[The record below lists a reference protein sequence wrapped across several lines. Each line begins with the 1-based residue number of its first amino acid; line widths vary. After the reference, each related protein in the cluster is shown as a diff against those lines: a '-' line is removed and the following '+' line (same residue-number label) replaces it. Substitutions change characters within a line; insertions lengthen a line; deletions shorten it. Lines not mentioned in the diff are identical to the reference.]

1 MKILVNCY
9 ACSPF
14 QGSEPGMGWNFISN
28 LSRIHEL
35 YIITESKFKADLDR
49 YFEIHPKEKKYY
61 KFYFIEKERHKTLRK
76 FWPPSYYWFYKDWQK
91 KALVLA
97 KELDVKENFDIV
109 HQLNMIGYREP
120 GFFYHLN
127 KPLVWGPIG
136 GFNITPWNFMWTMG
150 VRGFIFYSMRNTINL
165 FQMRFNR
172 RVTKAI
178 DKANALLCA
187 TSDDAKYIKK
197 IWGKDSI
204 LIPEVGLHKYQDIK
218 PIKREGRLKICW
230 SGILA
235 DRKSLNLLLESLAL
249 CPNRDNVELHIIG
262 DGDNRK
268 KWEKQV
274 LRLALKNVIW
284 YGWVKREE
292 AIEIMQ
298 QCHLFTITSLSDA
311 TSTVLLEALSYG
323 LPVIA
328 PNHCGFANV
337 VTNDCGIKI
346 DLNNKS
352 QFLSEYANAI
362 ELIYND
368 DTLRESLSKGASC
381 RAQEFAWDK
390 KIDILDSIY
399 KKIKNEIL

>member
-187 TSDDAKYIKK
+187 TSDDAK
-197 IWGKDSI
+197 
-204 LIPEVGLHKYQDIK
+204 
-218 PIKREGRLKICW
+218 
-230 SGILA
+230 
-235 DRKSLNLLLESLAL
+235 
-249 CPNRDNVELHIIG
+249 
-262 DGDNRK
+262 
-268 KWEKQV
+268 
-274 LRLALKNVIW
+274 
-284 YGWVKREE
+284 
-292 AIEIMQ
+292 
-298 QCHLFTITSLSDA
+298 
-311 TSTVLLEALSYG
+311 
-323 LPVIA
+323 
-328 PNHCGFANV
+328 
-337 VTNDCGIKI
+337 
-346 DLNNKS
+346 
-352 QFLSEYANAI
+352 
-362 ELIYND
+362 
-368 DTLRESLSKGASC
+368 
-381 RAQEFAWDK
+381 
-390 KIDILDSIY
+390 
-399 KKIKNEIL
+399 